1 MATATL
7 RPGALRLSLWLLC
20 LVGPRLALASVAD
33 ADATGDPVQRGQ
45 SFWLAVARDCEVP
58 PGESAFDLV
67 GEAIGKLGSPD
78 PVWRD
83 DIGYG
88 VVVACVYR
96 KLLLSGEE
104 RRALVQRLSTNLAT
118 GIGQAGDDSVLLRSF
133 SALDLS
139 VLAAMELQAPVLSD
153 SDYQRLLNDA
163 LQYLDDERDLRGFEP
178 RVGWIHAAA
187 HAADLLRFL
196 ARDPRFSR
204 ADQGRLLEALW
215 VRMTSAEV
223 PVFTHAEDERLAA
236 AVLSLFRRTDFDT
249 ALLEPWLDR
258 FVQLEKD
265 TWAAT
270 PPRASALAASQNARN
285 LLTSLYVLL
294 SMPDPEPVG
303 GQLAAR
309 EAVLGALRRIRR

>member
-1 MATATL
+1 METATL
-7 RPGALRLSLWLLC
+7 RPIALRLSPWRLY
-20 LVGPRLALASVAD
+20 LVAAGLALACAAD
-33 ADATGDPVQRGQ
+33 ADTTGDPVQRGQ

-67 GEAIGKLGSPD
+67 GEAIGKLGSTD

-88 VVVACVYR
+88 VVVACAYR
-96 KLLLSGEE
+96 KPLLSGEE
-104 RRALVQRLSTNLAT
+104 RRALVQRLSRNLAS

-139 VLAAMELQAPVLSD
+139 VLAAMELQAPALSD
-153 SDYQRLLNDA
+153 SDYQQLLKDA
-163 LQYLDDERDLRGFEP
+163 LRYLENERDLRGFEP
-178 RVGWIHAAA
+178 RVGWIHATA
-187 HAADLLRFL
+187 HTADLLRFL

-204 ADQGRLLEALW
+204 TDQGHLLEAVW
-215 VRMTSAEV
+215 VRMTAPEV

-249 ALLEPWLDR
+249 ALLAPWLES

-270 PPRASALAASQNARN
+270 PPRANALAASQNARN
-285 LLTSLYVLL
+285 LLKSLYVLL

-303 GQLAAR
+303 AQLAAR
-309 EAVLGALRRIRR
+309 DAVLGALRRIRR